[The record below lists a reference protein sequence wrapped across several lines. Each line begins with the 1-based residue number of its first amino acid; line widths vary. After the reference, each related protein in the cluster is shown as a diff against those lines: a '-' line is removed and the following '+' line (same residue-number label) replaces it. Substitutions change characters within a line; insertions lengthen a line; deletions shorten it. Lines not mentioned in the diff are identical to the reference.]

1 MCRWAAYSGDEI
13 YLEDVVSAPR
23 QSLIR
28 QSQRALEAKT
38 ETNGDGFGI
47 AWYHERDKPGLY
59 RDILP
64 AWNDTNLISLA
75 HQVRSRLFLAHVRAS
90 TGTETNR
97 SNCHPFAVGPWTF
110 MHNGQIGHYDKLR
123 RKLDALIPD
132 DLYTHRSGT
141 TDSEALFLLALGYG
155 LREDPVRAIQHTV
168 HAVADLAAD
177 AGVPFAFRFTAAL
190 SDGKAVYGVRH
201 ASDDFAPTL
210 YHRAMPESGGRVL
223 ASEPLEIDDV
233 CWTAVPPNSFVTMT
247 GSNIKVEPFCA
258 DERSCAAATASPAK
272 A

>member
-28 QSQRALEAKT
+28 QSQFALEAKT

-47 AWYHERDKPGLY
+47 AWYHDRDRPGLY
-59 RDILP
+59 RDVLP

-75 HQVRSRLFLAHVRAS
+75 HQVRSRLFFAHVRAS

-123 RKLDALIPD
+123 PKLDALIPD
-132 DLYTHRSGT
+132 DLYSHRTGT

-155 LREDPVRAIQHTV
+155 LADDPARALQKTV
-168 HAVADLAAD
+168 QTVSGLAD
-177 AGVPFAFRFTAAL
+177 AAGLPFAFRFTAAL
-190 SDGKAVYGVRH
+190 SNGKTIYGVRH
-201 ASDDFAPTL
+201 ASDNFAPTL
-210 YHRAMPESGGRVL
+210 YHRAMPDTGGRVL
-223 ASEPLEIDDV
+223 ASEPLDTEDAG
-233 CWTAVPPNSFVTMT
+233 WTSIPANSFVTMT
-247 GSNIKVEPFCA
+247 GSDIAVESFL
-258 DERSCAAATASPAK
+258 
-272 A
+272 